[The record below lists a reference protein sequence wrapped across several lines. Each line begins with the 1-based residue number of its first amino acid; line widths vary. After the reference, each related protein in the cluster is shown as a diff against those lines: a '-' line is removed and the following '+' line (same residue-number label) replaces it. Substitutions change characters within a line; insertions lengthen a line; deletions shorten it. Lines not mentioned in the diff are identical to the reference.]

1 MGRLTLVSLVGAAHR
16 KEILETGPRGSRR
29 PAVLSL
35 LESNGEAGNDTG
47 ERVTYPHS
55 EIRLVYAALFS
66 RPRIGVAGWIKV
78 TSPTRRTCTNVAKR
92 FSSHLEPLPAGGRKG
107 DQPKTVGPAFLAWP
121 PERSAS
127 ELHDAFGSAVSGG
140 RVRIVGT
147 LDADRR
153 GCDASRDPRDRC
165 REHRRT

>member
-66 RPRIGVAGWIKV
+66 RPRIGVAGWIKSLARPAELARTLRSDSRHTWNLYPPGAAKV
-78 TSPTRRTCTNVAKR
+78 ISRRR
-92 FSSHLEPLPAGGRKG
+92 LDRLSSLGRQSVPQASYTTPLGRLFR
-107 DQPKTVGPAFLAWP
+107 AA
-121 PERSAS
+121 E
-127 ELHDAFGSAVSGG
+127 
-140 RVRIVGT
+140 
-147 LDADRR
+147 
-153 GCDASRDPRDRC
+153 
-165 REHRRT
+165 